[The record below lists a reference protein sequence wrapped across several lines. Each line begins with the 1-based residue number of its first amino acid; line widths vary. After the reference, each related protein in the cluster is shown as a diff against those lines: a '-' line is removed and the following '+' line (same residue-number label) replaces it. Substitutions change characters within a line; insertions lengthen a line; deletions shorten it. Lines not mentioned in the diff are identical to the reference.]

1 MMMKTGKYINLGV
14 YENIKIGYGTVD
26 YKNLKSIYI
35 KLNAWVLPQSIEDFS
50 EYVFK
55 TKKKIKDQI
64 YNKENIF
71 FKRESII
78 DFDIKTKGLKKDKK
92 SFMNLEIT
100 LFNKDCFDLK
110 DKEIKKYIKIL
121 TNEIIIN
128 ELMNDNVFTFHLKK

>member
-1 MMMKTGKYINLGV
+1 MMKTGKYINLGV